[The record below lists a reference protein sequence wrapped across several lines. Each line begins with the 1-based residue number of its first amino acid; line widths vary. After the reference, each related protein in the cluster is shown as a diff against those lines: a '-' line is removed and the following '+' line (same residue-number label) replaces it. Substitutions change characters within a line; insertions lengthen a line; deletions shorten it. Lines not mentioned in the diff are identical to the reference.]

1 MSGAVLNL
9 ISEGSG
15 SDYHVLG
22 NENDLNLK
30 SLFKSSY
37 KKPFNYGMQKF
48 RLDEENNTALSST
61 KSTDLR
67 FAVNHNNS
75 NLLLD
80 THLVVTLPDI
90 WSPIHAE
97 VNADTAE
104 QRWRPFEFKW
114 IRKIGAN
121 IVEHVEIIIN
131 NIVVQKFDG
140 YYLQNVVEREFSEE
154 KKRQFYEMIGHVPE
168 LNNPASV
175 NDGFYP
181 NASHKDAEGS
191 RGELGYDIEPSI
203 RERMLVIPLLGWYSF
218 SPKQAVP
225 LCCFP
230 KQTKALMYINVR
242 LRPLREWYVV
252 KPIETTIN
260 DSETGKWTNYPVD
273 HAERTH
279 MSPSSSASA
288 VPTHYQLRRFT
299 KEPPK
304 MADWE
309 TNTLPLSDIPDYT
322 QVWLTKH
329 YNENESINNFDVHI
343 MTTQAV
349 LTSDEFEAFNSAPK
363 EYLFKQVC
371 KYELPNAPLDYKYS
385 IDNAGLVANMTVF
398 FQRNDVVLRNEF
410 SNYTN
415 WDYMTRREPVLLN
428 PVSNSALYNFGPPSN
443 PMDIRRSASTLGQ
456 GQNDNLF
463 RTTGKYIANNEK
475 HILRRFYMVL
485 SGKQRESEFEASIVS
500 NIEQFTRCRGGAT
513 VNSHDVNFYSFE
525 LDAGPNNYPSGV
537 LNADFFSKF
546 ELAYSLNVPP
556 VDRNA
561 KFKTL
566 CDLVN
571 NEVIATFKDTNGI
584 YKYMYNMYVY
594 IERYNKLT
602 FENGEV
608 NLSMMY

>member
-22 NENDLNLK
+22 NGRDFNLK

-48 RLDEENNTALSST
+48 RLDEAHNTALSST
-61 KSTDLR
+61 KPNDLR
-67 FAVNHNNS
+67 FVVNHNNS
-75 NLLLD
+75 DLLLD
-80 THLVVTLPDI
+80 THLVVALPNI

-97 VNADTAE
+97 VNDGAGTP
-104 QRWRPFEFKW
+104 QNRWRPFEFKW
-114 IRKIGAN
+114 IQKLGAN
-121 IVEHVEIIIN
+121 IIDYVEIVIN

-154 KKRQFYEMIGHVPE
+154 KKKQFYEMIGHVPE
-168 LNNPASV
+168 LNDPASV
-175 NDGFYP
+175 NGGFYP
-181 NASHKDAEGS
+181 NASHKDAEAS
-191 RGELGYDIEPSI
+191 RGELGSDIEPSI
-203 RERMLVIPLLGWYSF
+203 RSRLLVIPLLGWYSF
-218 SPKQAVP
+218 SSKQAVP

-230 KQTKALMYINVR
+230 QQSKGLMYFNVR

-252 KPIETTIN
+252 KPIEITVN
-260 DSETGKWTNYPVD
+260 DETGNWKNYPLD

-279 MSPSSSASA
+279 ISPSSNASA
-288 VPTHYQLRRFT
+288 VPMHYQLRRFT

-304 MADWE
+304 KAEWE
-309 TNTLPLSDIPDYT
+309 SNTELSSDIPDYT
-322 QVWLTKH
+322 QEWLKEH
-329 YNENESINNFDVHI
+329 YSAVVHDMDVHI
-343 MTTQAV
+343 MTTNAV
-349 LTSDEFEAFNSAPK
+349 LTSDERDAFKSAPK

-371 KYELPNAPLDYKYS
+371 KYELPNAPLDHKYR
-385 IDNAGLVANMTVF
+385 IDNAGLVANVTIF
-398 FQRNDVVLRNEF
+398 FQRNDVVFRNEF

-415 WDYMTRREPVLLN
+415 WEYAQRREPVL
-428 PVSNSALYNFGPPSN
+428 VSPASKADGSLYHFGPGN
-443 PMDIRRSASTLGQ
+443 AMDLRRSASGLGQ
-456 GQNDNLF
+456 VDNLF
-463 RTTGKYIANNEK
+463 RTTGMYVANNER
-475 HILRRFYMVL
+475 HILKHFHMVL
-485 SGKQRESEFEASIVS
+485 SGKIRESHFEASVVS
-500 NIEQFTRCRGGAT
+500 NIEQFTKCRGGAT

-556 VDRNA
+556 VDPDA
-561 KFKTL
+561 KFKTI
-566 CDLVN
+566 CDTEN
-571 NEVIATFKDTNGI
+571 NVILATFKDMNGN

-594 IERYNKLT
+594 VERYNKLT
-602 FENGEV
+602 FDNNEV